1 MSYVAANGQ
10 DLIITSLETITC
22 FDPATGDY
30 LFTLDELQGATIAMT
45 EDSTNVTG
53 RNGRILSR
61 IKRNKGVTITGT
73 NGLISGGLLARQ
85 LGDNFVHGSTYIMW
99 SDYITVS
106 ANPEEN
112 QTKYKAVGTEG
123 SEIEHL
129 FVKGNDETIQLE
141 MTQVQ
146 TPTSSG
152 QFSYNPATKVITF
165 YPGDVRIGSEVV
177 VMYKRRIIADVLKN
191 SSGKSSGKGQI
202 YIDAFAED
210 KCGKIYR
217 IQFFFPKV
225 SFSGEFT
232 IDFGSNQIVHEFQAT
247 AEQSACY
254 GGRHYFTYTVF
265 CDDIDEESILVKFVT
280 QDRNI
285 FTSGDNEYF
294 TTRG

>member
-73 NGLISGGLLARQ
+73 NGLVSGGLLARQ
-85 LGDNFVHGSTYIMW
+85 LGDNFVHGGTYIMW

-106 ANPEEN
+106 ANPDEN

-146 TPTSSG
+146 TPTASG

-165 YPGDVRIGSEVV
+165 YPGDVRIGS
-177 VMYKRRIIADVLKN
+177 
-191 SSGKSSGKGQI
+191 
-202 YIDAFAED
+202 
-210 KCGKIYR
+210 
-217 IQFFFPKV
+217 
-225 SFSGEFT
+225 
-232 IDFGSNQIVHEFQAT
+232 
-247 AEQSACY
+247 
-254 GGRHYFTYTVF
+254 
-265 CDDIDEESILVKFVT
+265 
-280 QDRNI
+280 
-285 FTSGDNEYF
+285 
-294 TTRG
+294 

>member
-73 NGLISGGLLARQ
+73 NGLVSGGLLARQ
-85 LGDNFVHGSTYIMW
+85 LGD
-99 SDYITVS
+99 YITVS
-106 ANPEEN
+106 ANPDEN

-129 FVKGNDETIQLE
+129 FVKGNDETIQIE

-146 TPTSSG
+146 TPTASG

-177 VMYKRRIIADVLKN
+177 VMYKRHIIADVLKN

-210 KCGKIYR
+210 RCGKIYR
-217 IQFFFPKV
+217 VQFFFPKV
-225 SFSGEFT
+225 SFNGEFS
-232 IDFGSNQIVHEFQAT
+232 IDFGDNQVVHAFEAS
-247 AEQSACY
+247 AEAGAC
-254 GGRHYFTYTVF
+254 GGGANYFTYTVF
-265 CDDIDEESILVKFVT
+265 GANTADAAVPNS
-280 QDRNI
+280 
-285 FTSGDNEYF
+285 
-294 TTRG
+294 